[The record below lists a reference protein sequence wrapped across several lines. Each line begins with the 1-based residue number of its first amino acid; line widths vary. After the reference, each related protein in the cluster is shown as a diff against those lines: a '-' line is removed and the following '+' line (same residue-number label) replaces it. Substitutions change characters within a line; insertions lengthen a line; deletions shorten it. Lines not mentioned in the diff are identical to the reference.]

1 MMKRMVV
8 LLLVLVI
15 LATALVGC
23 GNTDTRPNDGEMEQT
38 PTAPSESAELEDS
51 AEPTEPGEEA
61 VPTEPAQ
68 EEQVHYSQGLW
79 FRPTEEL
86 TGEVGGY
93 AVAGVGTCNTREIRI
108 PDTYNGLPVVGIWGS
123 AFQDLEWLT
132 NVVIPDSVEWIWIT
146 AFDNCPNLEKL
157 TIPDSVTDMGAMAV
171 RNCPKAV
178 ETVDGVTY
186 VDKWLLRCD
195 PSITELNIRPDTV
208 GLAENAVCGGLD
220 GGFEGLTSVVIPNS
234 VRYLGRGAF
243 ENCLGLKSI
252 TLSENIREI
261 PSRAFYWCKALESIT
276 VPNGV
281 TEIGEDAFYSC
292 NALVTVLLPV
302 GLEHIGRHAFDQCS
316 SLAEIELPDT
326 VTRVGTYAFNY
337 CLALKRVK
345 LSRGLT
351 VIADHAFDNCS
362 SLEIVEIPEGVTFV
376 HERAFYGCNSVQEL
390 LLPES
395 VTSDTLYFGA
405 FEYVSPTVLKIGS
418 GITIITEGML
428 CRSQNLEHI
437 YYNGTKE
444 AWESI
449 RIDGQWL
456 RNLSNCTVHCTDGDI
471 VVG

>member
-1 MMKRMVV
+1 MMKRMIV

-38 PTAPSESAELEDS
+38 PTAPSEPAELEDS

-68 EEQVHYSQGLW
+68 EEQVHYSQGLV
-79 FRPTEEL
+79 FRPIEEL

-108 PDTYNGLPVVGIWGS
+108 PDTYNGLPVVGIWAWS
-123 AFQDLEWLT
+123 FQDLEWLT
-132 NVVIPDSVEWIWIT
+132 KVVIPDSVEWIGSV
-146 AFDNCPNLEKL
+146 AFDNCPNLGRL
-157 TIPDSVTDMGAMAV
+157 TIPDSVTDLAPMAV
-171 RNCPKAV
+171 RNCPQAV

-208 GLAENAVCGGLD
+208 GLASNAVSGGLD
-220 GGFEGLTSVVIPNS
+220 GGFEGLTNIVIPDS
-234 VRYLGRGAF
+234 VLYLCHGVF
-243 ENCLGLKSI
+243 ENCEGLKSI

-261 PSRAFYWCKALESIT
+261 PSCAFRWCHSLESIT
-276 VPNGV
+276 IPGGISQ
-281 TEIGEDAFYSC
+281 IGEEAFSDC
-292 NALVTVLLPV
+292 IALADVQLPA
-302 GLEHIGRHAFDQCS
+302 GLERIGWGAFAGCS
-316 SLAEIELPDT
+316 SLAEVELPDT
-326 VTRVGTYAFNY
+326 VTDMGLGAFSGCYAM
-337 CLALKRVK
+337 KRLK
-345 LSRGLT
+345 LSSGLT
-351 VIADHAFDNCS
+351 VIEESTFDSCS
-362 SLEIVEIPEGVTFV
+362 SLEVIDIPEGVTDV
-376 HERAFYGCNSVQEL
+376 QERAFYYCVAVREL

-395 VTSDTLYFGA
+395 LTTYTMSFGA
-405 FEYVSPTVLKIGS
+405 FKGCSPTVLKIGS

-449 RIDGQWL
+449 RIDEQWL

-471 VVG
+471 TIG

>member
-1 MMKRMVV
+1 MMKKMIV
-8 LLLVLVI
+8 LLLVLVM

-23 GNTDTRPNDGEMEQT
+23 GNTDTRPSDGIMEQT
-38 PTAPSESAELEDS
+38 PTAPSESEELEDP
-51 AEPTEPGEEA
+51 AEPAEPEEA

-68 EEQVHYSQGLW
+68 EEQVHYSQGLV

-108 PDTYNGLPVVGIWGS
+108 PDTYNGRPVVGIWAWS
-123 AFQDLEWLT
+123 FQDLEWLT
-132 NVVIPDSVEWIWIT
+132 KVVIPDSVEWIGSA

-157 TIPDSVTDMGAMAV
+157 TIPDSVTMLDAMAV

-208 GLAENAVCGGLD
+208 GLAEYAVCGGLD

-234 VRYLGRGAF
+234 VRYLCNGVF

-252 TLSENIREI
+252 TLSENLREI
-261 PSRAFYWCKALESIT
+261 PSRAFYECYSLKSIT
-276 VPNGV
+276 IPSGV
-281 TEIGEDAFYSC
+281 TEIGEDAFYLCRS
-292 NALVTVLLPV
+292 LVNVLLPV
-302 GLEHIGRHAFDQCS
+302 GLEHIGRQAFYQCS
-316 SLAEIELPDT
+316 SLAEIDLPDT
-326 VTRVGTYAFNY
+326 VTRVDIYAFNE
-337 CLALKRVK
+337 CFALKRVK
-345 LSRGLT
+345 LSSSLT
-351 VIADHAFDNCS
+351 VIADHAFANCS
-362 SLEIVEIPEGVTFV
+362 SLEVVEIPEGVTEV
-376 HERAFYGCNSVQEL
+376 HERAFYCCASLREV

-395 VTSDTLYFGA
+395 LTTYGLQFGA
-405 FEYVSPTVLKIGS
+405 FENCRPTVLRIGS
-418 GITIITEGML
+418 GITCITEGML
-428 CRSQNLEHI
+428 CCSQNLEHI

-456 RNLSNCTVHCTDGDI
+456 RNLSNCTVHCTDGEI
-471 VVG
+471 TIG